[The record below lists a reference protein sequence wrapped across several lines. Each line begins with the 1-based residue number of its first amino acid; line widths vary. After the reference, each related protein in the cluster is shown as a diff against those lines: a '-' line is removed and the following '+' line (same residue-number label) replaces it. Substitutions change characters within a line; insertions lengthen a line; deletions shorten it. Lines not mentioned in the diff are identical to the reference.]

1 MMGASMAR
9 CNSELVT
16 GYATSNR
23 EKPEISQDDRAGQDR
38 DPRCDLLGHRVAPS
52 PCPQDDLPTGYR
64 HRLWPASPQATGAHR
79 PTAPATPPTGTP
91 WLSNSPKPTPSPPAS
106 RSRSST
112 PTCSNWPI
120 AAAGSNTESN
130 AIPSICPA
138 PNSKRGHLDTGQQ
151 RRGGS
156 GYRVAQQ
163 SPVWRMS
170 SECTDRCRDLG
181 PG

>member
-1 MMGASMAR
+1 MGASMAR

-64 HRLWPASPQATGAHR
+64 HRLWPASPQAAGAHR

-91 WLSNSPKPTPSPPAS
+91 WLSTHPSRPRHHPRADRAHLRQLARTCPSPRPGRTQS
-106 RSRSST
+106 QTQYRPSVLHQT
-112 PTCSNWPI
+112 QN
-120 AAAGSNTESN
+120 AGILTRVNREE
-130 AIPSICPA
+130 
-138 PNSKRGHLDTGQQ
+138 
-151 RRGGS
+151 GGS